1 MRFERQVLLRIF
13 TDEDA
18 KREGMPLYKFVLEK
32 AKERGLSGATV
43 FRGIAGFGR
52 SKKLREPSLLSF
64 KSHLPVVIEIID
76 QEEKIRAFLEEMKNE
91 CGCIYTLE
99 EVEVVFYE

>member
-1 MRFERQVLLRIF
+1 MRLERQILLRIF

-18 KREGMPLYKFVLEK
+18 KKEGIPLHKFILER
-32 AKERGLSGATV
+32 AKELGLSGATV

-52 SKKLREPSLLSF
+52 SKRFREPSLLSF
-64 KSHLPVVIEIID
+64 KSHLPIVVEIID
-76 QEEKIRAFLEEMKNE
+76 REEKIRAFLESLRDE

-99 EVEVVFYE
+99 EVEVVVYD